1 MEVWCSA
8 WPDVLYPGNL
18 VAPGLHLLPRSAV
31 ICALAPRISARRRAP
46 NGTLDV
52 VREPRRCAGA
62 RPSWAET
69 GPKLVPVQCLLTRSP
84 RACEPWR
91 ERVWRLSSAAAD
103 AEEGDAAVRATSTGS
118 AASAR
123 RATPGTSS
131 STALAGSRRTDAG
144 AGLTACG
151 PTSDRAATGSTR
163 SSGLDRPGGG
173 AALLRAR
180 VRGEQGPILGV
191 DGRGRGEQVVDGRC
205 SEAAAATHRVLH
217 GGIAR
222 AHERPVADHHVSV
235 RVDLL
240 DSVGDGGLRRRQPR
254 QPLIG
259 VGKQSVGITARS
271 PTSVRLIHEPQRISL
286 AADAGVSEDTRALH
300 VGVTCA

>member
-1 MEVWCSA
+1 M
-8 WPDVLYPGNL
+8 
-18 VAPGLHLLPRSAV
+18 
-31 ICALAPRISARRRAP
+31 
-46 NGTLDV
+46 
-52 VREPRRCAGA
+52 
-62 RPSWAET
+62 
-69 GPKLVPVQCLLTRSP
+69 
-84 RACEPWR
+84 
-91 ERVWRLSSAAAD
+91 
-103 AEEGDAAVRATSTGS
+103 
-118 AASAR
+118 
-123 RATPGTSS
+123 
-131 STALAGSRRTDAG
+131 
-144 AGLTACG
+144 
-151 PTSDRAATGSTR
+151 
-163 SSGLDRPGGG
+163 
-173 AALLRAR
+173 LRAR

-205 SEAAAATHRVLH
+205 SEAAASTHRVLH

-259 VGKQSVGITARS
+259 VGITARS
-271 PTSVRLIHEPQRISL
+271 LHEACNLLTTSVRLIHEPQRISL